1 MFISKRNNNEQHY
14 PNSMSILYDVI
25 PLSII
30 IFFVFERK
38 MFFTAKIS
46 IQNALYKSKV
56 QLFFNMSEGGNT
68 KV

>member
-1 MFISKRNNNEQHY
+1 
-14 PNSMSILYDVI
+14 MSILYDVI